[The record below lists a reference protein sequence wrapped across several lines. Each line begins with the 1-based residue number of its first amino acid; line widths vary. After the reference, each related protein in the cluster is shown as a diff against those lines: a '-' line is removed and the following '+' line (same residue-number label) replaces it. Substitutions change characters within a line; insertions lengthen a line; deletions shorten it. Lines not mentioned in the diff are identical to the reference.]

1 MPAQDRA
8 NISTLANLVAGQLR
22 CGLRL
27 SGSIILVCE
36 PAINVNHLC
45 TSRNIEL
52 VLCSTR
58 RTLNHSYAWTLG
70 QRDLHSILTTD
81 WAGENRGKFFLHDS
95 DDTPTSTTHANPAER
110 MGDLTLI
117 STFHVSFVKLS
128 SKRYQ
133 RERRIFRDTKLYPVQ
148 RFRRWSP
155 NSLKH
160 PSIGP
165 LLGLETTSLRG

>member
-1 MPAQDRA
+1 LPAQDRA

-70 QRDLHSILTTD
+70 QRDLHSILTAD
-81 WAGENRGKFFLHDS
+81 WAGEDRGKFLLHDP
-95 DDTPTSTTHANPAER
+95 DDTPTSTTHANPVEP
-110 MGDLTLI
+110 MGDLRLI
-117 STFHVSFVKLS
+117 STFHVRFGKPFSKYYQAYLDVIRNCIPWKGSENDRS
-128 SKRYQ
+128 SA
-133 RERRIFRDTKLYPVQ
+133 
-148 RFRRWSP
+148 
-155 NSLKH
+155 
-160 PSIGP
+160 SIAH
-165 LLGLETTSLRG
+165 